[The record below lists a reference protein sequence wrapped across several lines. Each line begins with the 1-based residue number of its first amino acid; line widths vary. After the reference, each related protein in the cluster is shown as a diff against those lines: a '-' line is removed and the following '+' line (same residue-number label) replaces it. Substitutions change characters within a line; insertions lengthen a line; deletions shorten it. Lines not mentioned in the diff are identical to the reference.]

1 MEIKEEI
8 KLSEYLSDKRNYRVN
23 LLEDYVQWKNE
34 AHKIVYKKDIPYVQ
48 IREILKLSEIKEM
61 VKTVIKPENKSTLK
75 NMLFVVNGNNY
86 IIDGIGGESIKVIKN
101 GNMEPVFLRYIG
113 TNIKNI
119 EAQELLEEMYNY
131 ISS

>member
-1 MEIKEEI
+1 MKIKEEI

-34 AHKIVYKKDIPYVQ
+34 AHKIVYKEDVPYVQ
-48 IREILKLSEIKEM
+48 IKELLKISQIKNM
-61 VKTVIKPENKSTLK
+61 VKTVIKPKNKSTLK
-75 NMLFVVNGNNY
+75 NMFFDINGNNY

-101 GNMEPVFLRYIG
+101 GNMEPEFLRYIG

-119 EAQELLEEMYNY
+119 EAQELLEEMFNY
-131 ISS
+131 ITS